1 MNKWAGRDRYNLLS
15 KELRNK
21 LKREEK
27 ENGIETDMTEVE
39 IALEELR
46 FAFRIIHRVQIE
58 HFVLFVW
65 KFWILQEVSFIQQ
78 NKFIIIYHDIVIA
91 FQEKIHS
98 VFTGIHCRYK
108 AKNIGVAVV
117 HENITRLSILFL
129 AGTTGLVPVLL
140 FQCRRRPSFPS
151 WCLKVPIDGY

>member
-46 FAFRIIHRVQIE
+46 FAFRIIHRIQVE
-58 HFVLFVW
+58 HFVFFV
-65 KFWILQEVSFIQQ
+65 
-78 NKFIIIYHDIVIA
+78 
-91 FQEKIHS
+91 
-98 VFTGIHCRYK
+98 
-108 AKNIGVAVV
+108 
-117 HENITRLSILFL
+117 
-129 AGTTGLVPVLL
+129 
-140 FQCRRRPSFPS
+140 
-151 WCLKVPIDGY
+151 